1 MYVLYIKAVQV
12 KDYIEVKTMHIEKMV
27 CPLPMPYDSGTIR
40 QAPYENINYIKY
52 FLTKNKDESN

>member
-1 MYVLYIKAVQV
+1 
-12 KDYIEVKTMHIEKMV
+12 MV
-27 CPLPMPYDSGTIR
+27 CPLPIPYDPGTIT